1 MPASRPL
8 SLLDGPHQATLP
20 LDIGG
25 PIEPAASDEEMAR
38 RPVFTGAAVFA
49 RDPERYRLFCALFFE
64 AGLGQMQAC
73 RLLGMSPQT
82 GAAII
87 AREQAGMTAQQLRDM
102 QAARARAVVTAS
114 LSAIQERLSDPEAL
128 RDIPLH
134 HLAQTLQ
141 RAHEVGAMLA
151 GDATSRVERV
161 DGSSRAPRDAAADYL
176 DSLPAADVR
185 AIPAAE
191 SISAAEIG
199 EARAEGD
206 AGAEDGPE
214 AGPED
219 GRRDKGASGQ
229 RDLQSRGETGLNHC
243 KPMDKRDGSKASYA
257 ESYADTGATGAERD
271 SSQAAAV
278 VDGARVDGGERA

>member
-185 AIPAAE
+185 AVPLAE
-191 SISAAEIG
+191 SISGEENG
-199 EARAEGD
+199 EARAEAGEAG
-206 AGAEDGPE
+206 AGAEAGPE

-229 RDLQSRGETGLNHC
+229 RDLQSRGDGVVNRC
-243 KPMDKRDGSKASYA
+243 SAMDKGDGCAESYA
-257 ESYADTGATGAERD
+257 ESYADAGAKG
-271 SSQAAAV
+271 AAAV